1 MQKRPFEIATVI
13 AVEKWSHHPY
23 CCWIECIYKAAGAE
37 QYTPV
42 CQPLASFAMVRLSS
56 QTRSKRSSV
65 TLRASN
71 SLVLAVS
78 TATGLLFL

>member
-13 AVEKWSHHPY
+13 AVERVGLKGL
-23 CCWIECIYKAAGAE
+23 ECIYKAAGAE

-42 CQPLASFAMVRLSS
+42 CQPLASFAMVRLPS

-71 SLVLAVS
+71 SLVLDVS